1 MKTFIALFLFV
12 MGTYVASAQ
21 ATFTPQAPNGGY
33 YEVKTQKVMTPSGV
47 RGDSVR
53 RDTLVY
59 TFKTPM
65 YGVWKNDTSVAICG
79 IHKASQDSL
88 TYIVKYRVTDPQGQ
102 YLSSSWTSA
111 ISATLNLA
119 SIYYYRYTPGTAWVE
134 WQVTV
139 YRIGTAGNVGATSS
153 GTLTAYTVEYKQR

>member
-1 MKTFIALFLFV
+1 MKTLVASILFILGAC
-12 MGTYVASAQ
+12 VASAQ
-21 ATFTPQAPNGGY
+21 VSFTPQSPSGTY
-33 YEVKTQKVMTPSGV
+33 YEVKTQKVMTLSGI

-53 RDTLVY
+53 RDTNIY

-65 YGVWKNDTSVAICG
+65 YGVWKNDTAVAILG

-88 TYIVKYRVTDPQGQ
+88 TYVVKYRVIDPQGT

-119 SIYYYRYTPGTAWVE
+119 SIYYYRYTPGTVWTE

-153 GTLTAYTVEYKQR
+153 GTLTAYTVEFKQR